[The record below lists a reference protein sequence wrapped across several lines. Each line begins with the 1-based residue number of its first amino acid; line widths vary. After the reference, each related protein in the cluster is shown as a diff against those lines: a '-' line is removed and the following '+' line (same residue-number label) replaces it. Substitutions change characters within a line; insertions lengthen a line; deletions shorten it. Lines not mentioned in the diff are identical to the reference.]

1 MNINEPYKVN
11 DIDLNNI
18 VFKKIKSISSNK
30 KIIFL
35 KYKNDKINN
44 FVIQLSK
51 IKNNTINNQNEIDFV
66 IDNKNYT
73 DFLENLDDFIVAKA
87 SQNHSWFDHLDDISS
102 MNYQRILRDD
112 NSIRLRLCNNKDLVT
127 QLIINDEVVSNF
139 DDIFSDESTTKMIL
153 EVYAIWIKSNS
164 FGLLLR
170 PVNISMKIKEKL
182 EYNYKFLE
190 DSDDESIISEYND
203 ELTPDNNDELFMK
216 TTNLFVNNEE
226 SLSTSDDSDDD
237 LNINKLILG

>member
-1 MNINEPYKVN
+1 MNINEPYKIN

-18 VFKKIKSISSNK
+18 VFKKTKSISSNK

-35 KYKNDKINN
+35 KYKDKKINN

-51 IKNNTINNQNEIDFV
+51 IKNNAINNQNEIDFV
-66 IDNKNYT
+66 IDNENYT
-73 DFLENLDDFIVAKA
+73 EFLENLDNFIVTKA
-87 SQNHSWFDHLDDISS
+87 SQNHAWFDHLDDISS

-127 QLIINDEVVSNF
+127 QLIINDDIVSNF

-190 DSDDESIISEYND
+190 DSDDESNVSEYND
-203 ELTPDNNDELFMK
+203 ELTPDNNELFMK
-216 TTNLFVNNEE
+216 TTDFFTNNEE
-226 SLSTSDDSDDD
+226 TLSSSDDSEDD